1 MNSALALEQFPT
13 PEDWRAI
20 QGGKP
25 LIFGPADSATEG
37 VYYVVHNYGFGETG
51 RPALNQAG
59 LVVPTPYEQM
69 QASLDEPTG
78 LSIFHGR
85 LPRNIL
91 VPAVL
96 VAKFHGL
103 ACEQRSKDA
112 GRSGGYDRL
121 RNPGDLGAFW
131 QQKEYRLGVTATGR
145 QVLRQK

>member
-1 MNSALALEQFPT
+1 MNSAIALEQFPT
-13 PEDWRAI
+13 PEDWHAI

-25 LIFGPADSATEG
+25 LIFGPADAAMQG
-37 VYYVVHNYGFGETG
+37 VYYVVHNYGFAQGG
-51 RPALNQAG
+51 RPALDQAG

-69 QASLDEPTG
+69 QASLNVPTG

-85 LPRNIL
+85 TPRNVL

-103 ACEQRSKDA
+103 ACEQRSRDA

-121 RNPGDLGAFW
+121 NNSEDLGAFW
-131 QQKEYRLGVTATGR
+131 QQREYRLGVTATGR

>member
-13 PEDWRAI
+13 PEDWRTI

-25 LIFGPADSATEG
+25 LIFGPEDSAAEG
-37 VYYVVHNYGFGETG
+37 VYYVVHDYGFDATG
-51 RPALNQAG
+51 TPKLDQAG

-69 QASLDEPTG
+69 HASLNEPTG

-112 GRSGGYDRL
+112 GRSGGYDRIKS
-121 RNPGDLGAFW
+121 GDHTRFW
-131 QQKEYRLGVTATGR
+131 QQREYRLGVTAAGR